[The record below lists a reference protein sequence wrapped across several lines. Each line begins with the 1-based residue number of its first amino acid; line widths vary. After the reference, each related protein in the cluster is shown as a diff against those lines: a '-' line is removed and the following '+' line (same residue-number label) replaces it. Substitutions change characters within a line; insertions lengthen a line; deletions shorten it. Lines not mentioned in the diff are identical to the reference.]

1 METMSGCCCSSKSL
15 SQVLESDRLARST
28 SPSLTRNLRIRALR
42 SFLFPNIH
50 SFGAIPPDRCLRL
63 GPFRS
68 SSPHSS
74 LPSSP
79 GPLHLNKVGFGA
91 PEARNMTVCIRFVL
105 RKKCLFG
112 QQFFLVGEDP
122 IFGSWDPS
130 AAIPMTWSEGHIW
143 TVEQNIPIESKTQ
156 FKFILKGGSGETE
169 WQPGPN
175 RVLKLWI
182 TKGTIIIEEDWDSP
196 ELQKAI
202 EELPETEF
210 TQMLAKQEVKA
221 MPKRRKTVMQDSVE
235 NSDDALLVP
244 GLSVAEGPEAR
255 KAMIDDFIGNTEG
268 LVLVPGLLSKSIYSA
283 TEPFEQDQ
291 RNAGAEV
298 GAVVEDQSF
307 SNDPVIETDS
317 SKPEPSTGKFGKE
330 LKVMSGQG
338 NVERGAVDIPL
349 AAAIL
354 KNDIEWGLRTCLGYF
369 AVLISIIGNFD

>member
-1 METMSGCCCSSKSL
+1 M
-15 SQVLESDRLARST
+15 T
-28 SPSLTRNLRIRALR
+28 SVKGFTLVKVI
-42 SFLFPNIH
+42 
-50 SFGAIPPDRCLRL
+50 D
-63 GPFRS
+63 
-68 SSPHSS
+68 
-74 LPSSP
+74 
-79 GPLHLNKVGFGA
+79 VGFGA